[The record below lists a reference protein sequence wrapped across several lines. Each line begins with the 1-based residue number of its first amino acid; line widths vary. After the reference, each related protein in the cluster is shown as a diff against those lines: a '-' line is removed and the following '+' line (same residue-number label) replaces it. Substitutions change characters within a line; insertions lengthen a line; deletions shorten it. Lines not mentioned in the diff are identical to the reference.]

1 MSLKLA
7 MFAKG
12 TSGSY
17 AKALVDGAV
26 RMYDI
31 SHLDQP
37 NWKDNDEITLS
48 SPVLTDMLRGVE
60 AALDIVG
67 CVNDVT
73 VVLLRDDKLI
83 DLL

>member
-1 MSLKLA
+1 MSLKIA

-12 TSGSY
+12 TSGTY
-17 AKALVDGAV
+17 AKALADGAV

-37 NWKDNDEITLS
+37 NWKDNDELTLS
-48 SPVLTDMLRGVE
+48 SPLLNDILRGIE
-60 AALDIVG
+60 SALDVVG

-73 VVLLRDDKLI
+73 LVLLRDDKLVDI
-83 DLL
+83 L